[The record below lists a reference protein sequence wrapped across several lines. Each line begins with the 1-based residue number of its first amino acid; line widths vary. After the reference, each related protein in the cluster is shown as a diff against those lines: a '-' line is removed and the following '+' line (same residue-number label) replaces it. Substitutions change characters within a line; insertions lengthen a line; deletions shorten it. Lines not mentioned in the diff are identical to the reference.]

1 MQWRARALAGMGLAG
16 LAGWLPLLR
25 RAAPPPSLP
34 AETKAPTSQ
43 LLNFLAR
50 PIPAPLAAHRAGGG
64 PQGSRPR
71 RHRGRLHRQ
80 DQGVCAA
87 RLPRP
92 RRRQVPWRRLWC
104 ALLCAVSRLGL
115 GAGGAW
121 MGALQVA
128 CVAALYLR
136 GRESA
141 LIPTSLPV
149 PPPRERAQRTAPTA
163 PSGSWSAW
171 CPCLTPP
178 ATIPR
183 RPSST
188 ATP

>member
-149 PPPRERAQRTAPTA
+149 PPPVSERR
-163 PSGSWSAW
+163 GR
-171 CPCLTPP
+171 
-178 ATIPR
+178 PR
-183 RPSST
+183 RPQVGHGRPG
-188 ATP
+188 APV